1 MNKNLYFKK
10 KINRRAAIYTG
21 IKVLV
26 FSVIVGR
33 IYKLQVMDSE
43 KYKTLAEENRIGL
56 VIHMPS
62 RGFIYDM
69 DGMIVASNKV
79 HYTLSM
85 TPVHI
90 NDLNALIIKLNEF
103 IKLDNQEVDL
113 MKYVYADKNPS
124 LPHIIKNTLNWEE
137 VARVSANLLNLDGME
152 INSTNFRYYPTDEK
166 YFHITG
172 YISSATNKEL
182 EKDNFYSYPGTQS

>member
-26 FSVIVGR
+26 FSAIVGR
-33 IYKLQVMDSE
+33 IYKLQVIDSD

-62 RGFIYDM
+62 RGLIYDM

-85 TPVHI
+85 TSVHI

-113 MKYVYADKNPS
+113 MKHVYAEKNPTQKIPPKS
-124 LPHIIKNTLNWEE
+124 GENFTLSGEQSRASEEAASHTNDRYEVCVIIHGSEPVLKSFPTVEDLYWK
-137 VARVSANLLNLDGME
+137 
-152 INSTNFRYYPTDEK
+152 TPFR
-166 YFHITG
+166 
-172 YISSATNKEL
+172 
-182 EKDNFYSYPGTQS
+182 